1 MDPLRREQREIVSQV
16 EPCLCAENGKRA
28 GAGAVGLGFSVFED
42 VPQQIKVLNHR
53 GKNLTTKY
61 TKYTKR
67 NLAAGWTCSV
77 SSLLDPFRAGL
88 EFKL

>member
-1 MDPLRREQREIVSQV
+1 MCASVLQNVS
-16 EPCLCAENGKRA
+16 
-28 GAGAVGLGFSVFED
+28 
-42 VPQQIKVLNHR
+42 QQIKVLNHR
-53 GKNLTTKY
+53 GKNLT